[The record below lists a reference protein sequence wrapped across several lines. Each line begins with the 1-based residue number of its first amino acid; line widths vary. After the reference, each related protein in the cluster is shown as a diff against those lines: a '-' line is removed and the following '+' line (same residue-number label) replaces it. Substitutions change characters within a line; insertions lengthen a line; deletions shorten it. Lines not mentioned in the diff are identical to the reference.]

1 MKRLSFL
8 VVSILFSFSAVLFA
22 QEKKIVVH
30 SQADLPRYTYEVNLL
45 PSELLGAEAP
55 FTMLLS
61 KVKTDLLKLFNTYE
75 IEDASTQKSLY
86 AVLFNIAIFEEDYTK
101 AESYLA
107 IIKELEE
114 KPSAKLM
121 SGLLDQAIIASYQ
134 AGENSDEVF
143 QASLSNALEDM
154 PWEVVQDDVEAIKG
168 SFEILSKNLLVGIYK
183 TQFDPAVKET
193 GQISG
198 DLAQQ
203 IIGGRY
209 TIDKTLPMKEFIV
222 EVFEDYIVRHRV
234 EKTEIW
240 TDRDLALTEED
251 KLTPVV
257 IGIWDSGTDPL
268 VFGPTMHINMSETLN
283 GKDTDSNGYIDDL
296 NGIAYGIW
304 SNGNSSDML
313 YPLSEEQLI
322 RYPTMLSELKGMMD
336 IQSNIDSD
344 EAKELKQKL
353 SAMQPEEVSPFLEEL
368 GLFGN
373 YVHGTHVAGIASKGN
388 PAARILVMRE
398 TFPHKPIPEPLMK
411 SDAER
416 WAKNSIDIVNYF
428 KLQGVKVVN
437 MSWGLDQKS
446 IEGLL
451 EMNGIG
457 SNSDERAAMAK
468 ETIEILHKG
477 FSEAIKSAPGIL
489 FIPAAGNADV
499 DVDFVMDIPA
509 SIDLPNVLVSGAVD
523 QAGEE
528 TGFTSFGKSVDVYAS
543 GFEVESYVPGGTV
556 MNLSG
561 TSMSA
566 PAVTNLAAKLI
577 AIDPSLTPEKVKE
590 LILKGSDRSQDG
602 RILLLNPKKTIGFI
616 KQ

>member
-234 EKTEIW
+234 EKIDIW
-240 TDRDLALTEED
+240 ADRDLALTEED